1 MSVLS
6 IASRSQAL
14 DSLVEVPAAST
25 FVALVNQDLSPGV
38 RVIIDDHAWETAT
51 VCFAEKDAPY
61 TCIRIDRTHD
71 RQRVASWRLTCVD

>member
-6 IASRSQAL
+6 IASSSQML
-14 DSLVEVPAAST
+14 DSLVEAAAGAS
-25 FVALVNQDLSPGV
+25 FVALVNQGLAPGV

-51 VCFAEKDAPY
+51 VCCAEKDAPY
-61 TCIRIDRTHD
+61 TCIRVDRTHE